1 VQLLLACAHAHLA
14 PPAKANLQ
22 HLLSLPLDWEQVLS
36 LASMHGL
43 LPLLHSHLREYSQ
56 EPSAD
61 GAPMPS
67 SLVPPEVARHLQ
79 SEFNVAVAG
88 NLFLTA
94 ELINI
99 LRHLAAQDIPVLC
112 YKGPSLAVLSYG
124 NLLLRPFNDL
134 DLLLQRPDLQ
144 RAEAVLTAMGYKL
157 GQHSDV
163 ETNEYAHCLSRE
175 VGPDAT
181 EAVVELHWSIA
192 PRHEALPLPMEAIW
206 KRTAQVDLCGTKAP
220 VPAREELILLL
231 CCHGYKHRWERIE
244 WISGIASLLAGET
257 PVDWRRLMSLARRW
271 GVRRVLFLG
280 LWLAHQL
287 LGARLEKSALRA
299 VRRDTTVTTIADA
312 IMDSLLQPPPLSDDV
327 TPPMAQISLYHLKMR
342 ERLRDKLRY
351 GLALALTPHQISRPD
366 LNRLIPK
373 LFASRSK

>member
-1 VQLLLACAHAHLA
+1 VQLLLACARAHLN
-14 PPAKANLQ
+14 PATEANLQ
-22 HLLSLPLDWEQVLS
+22 RLLSQPLNWEQVIS

-43 LPLLHSHLREYSQ
+43 LPLLHRHLREYSQ
-56 EPSAD
+56 EPGAD
-61 GAPMPS
+61 GATSPS
-67 SLVPPEVARHLQ
+67 KPVPAEVARHLQ
-79 SEFNVAVAG
+79 SDFNVAVAG

-99 LRHLAAQDIPVLC
+99 LRQLAAQDIPVLC
-112 YKGPSLAVLSYG
+112 YKGPSLAVLAYG

-134 DLLLQRPDLQ
+134 DLLLQRHDLQ
-144 RAEAVLTAMGYKL
+144 RAEAVLTAMGYRL

-163 ETNEYAHCLSRE
+163 EANEYAHCLSRE

-231 CCHGYKHRWERIE
+231 CCHGYKHRWERLE

-257 PVDWRRLMSLARRW
+257 PIDWRRLMSLARRW

-280 LWLAHQL
+280 LWLAHDL
-287 LGARLEKSALRA
+287 LGARLDKSVLRA
-299 VRRDTTVTTIADA
+299 VRRDATVVAIATA
-312 IMDSLLQPPPLSDDV
+312 IADSLLQAASAPDTAPAMP
-327 TPPMAQISLYHLKMR
+327 QISLYHLKMR